1 MPHAELVSWR
11 EFFVLYPFDDFHR
24 FHRPAALAAASH
36 PEIRSPNDA
45 FNGKLKVLSPTNVE
59 TGFSDADMSVIK
71 AFGGTPPPTFKV
83 N

>member
-24 FHRPAALAAASH
+24 FHRPAALQSASH
-36 PEIRSPNDA
+36 PGVKSANDV
-45 FNGKLKVLSPTNVE
+45 FNSQLMVLAPTNVE

>member
-1 MPHAELVSWR
+1 M
-11 EFFVLYPFDDFHR
+11 
-24 FHRPAALAAASH
+24 AASH
-36 PEIRSPNDA
+36 PELRSPSDA
-45 FNGKLKVLSPTNVE
+45 FNGKLKILAPTNVE